1 MSSSSKADKR
11 LLIASAIILT
21 MTCIVAI
28 IVLSSRIDNA
38 GSTPPPTTTRP
49 ATTTGDAIAAD
60 LTRLPQAAPLAGELA
75 EKIDTIEV
83 LIKECPD
90 YTTERRSQIGQHIA
104 WLRQPSTL
112 PEQMII
118 ALGGNATEGL
128 LRGLVTY
135 TLSDWGL
142 KDQIES
148 SCLMPIG
155 QQINVLL
162 IAAGGEAIPAFEGVA
177 E

>member
-11 LLIASAIILT
+11 LLIASAIILA

-28 IVLSSRIDNA
+28 IVLQSRGDSA
-38 GSTPPPTTTRP
+38 GSTQSATATRQ
-49 ATTTGDAIAAD
+49 ANTTGDAIAAD
-60 LTRLPQAAPLAGELA
+60 LTRLPQATPLAGELA
-75 EKIDTIEV
+75 EKIDTIEA

-90 YTTERRSQIGQHIA
+90 YTNERRGQIEQHIA

-128 LRGLVTY
+128 LRGLATY

-142 KDQIES
+142 KDQVES

-155 QQINVLL
+155 KQINVLL
-162 IAAGGEAIPAFEGVA
+162 VASGGEAIPAFEGVA